1 MMQTGLDLAES
12 KPVTKAVPWRYQYSD
27 KSLVEEVHDTRYIY
41 GNWDHLFGCWKQE
54 TNSKQPTEI
63 IPHWLLIDEN
73 GVWVQSDEAFQLKF
87 PKIGARQSTKWKHQE
102 RAAFIA
108 YISSI
113 PRSIRSLVAPFGQ
126 YSWILL
132 DMIWQMPKFKK
143 FLDQEIRINHGQY
156 IVAVLA
162 LAKVRDITRG
172 ARRQIALD
180 IMQTKRKLVIDSLV
194 TSSKTSMF
202 IKFLPKFGS
211 NYYEPQVYED
221 VLNALVRPGI
231 VRAISELQ
239 GGKPEILSVLMCL
252 PEEFMVPAVVRM
264 INSEKW
270 GYYASLR
277 NLVALMRLTP
287 KSIQTRVFDALR
299 SIRTSEEAQT
309 MVSRW
314 EQALIEKIHFPKP
327 PLKAHRQLKPI
338 TSAAEMKKEGREMNN
353 CLADL
358 VTEVIT
364 KNKYYYRWEGPERA
378 TVCVMMVGFGENRHL
393 TSNTAGDWI
402 FSHAAGVKNAELS
415 NQLIEYLAGLVK
427 RLNFRC

>member
-202 IKFLPKFGS
+202 IKFLPK
-211 NYYEPQVYED
+211 V
-221 VLNALVRPGI
+221 
-231 VRAISELQ
+231 
-239 GGKPEILSVLMCL
+239 
-252 PEEFMVPAVVRM
+252 
-264 INSEKW
+264 INIYICS
-270 GYYASLR
+270 R
-277 NLVALMRLTP
+277 N
-287 KSIQTRVFDALR
+287 SF
-299 SIRTSEEAQT
+299 
-309 MVSRW
+309 
-314 EQALIEKIHFPKP
+314 LI
-327 PLKAHRQLKPI
+327 
-338 TSAAEMKKEGREMNN
+338 
-353 CLADL
+353 
-358 VTEVIT
+358 
-364 KNKYYYRWEGPERA
+364 NK
-378 TVCVMMVGFGENRHL
+378 L
-393 TSNTAGDWI
+393 
-402 FSHAAGVKNAELS
+402 
-415 NQLIEYLAGLVK
+415 
-427 RLNFRC
+427 